1 MGLPAADGGVDKIR
15 TLLDGK
21 LGMVYFIKD
30 TLTAE
35 DHAVWQRLAILR
47 DKAIRKKR
55 RDAIRIWIEGKL
67 TGVLSAVFG
76 GLTLFA
82 VAKGDMPKPYAFFSL
97 LFIIGGVMIFWKE
110 HFPVQ
115 RAAGLPE
122 KDFPPS
128 GLPDMPVR
136 AVFFEDGSFTF
147 WEASKKI
154 RSGYQAVDSVWE
166 DSGCFYLFFQ
176 ERPPL
181 VLPKRG
187 LGRQGSEGFRRFL
200 KQVLGKPVQQIERRE
215 VREKD

>member
-1 MGLPAADGGVDKIR
+1 
-15 TLLDGK
+15 
-21 LGMVYFIKD
+21 MVYFIKD

-35 DHAVWQRLAILR
+35 DRAAWKRLATQR
-47 DKAIRKKR
+47 DKAICKKR
-55 RDAIRIWIEGKL
+55 RASIRIWIEGKL
-67 TGVLSAVFG
+67 TGVLSTVFG

-82 VAKGDMPKPYAFFSL
+82 VAKGGMPKPYASFSL
-97 LFIIGGVMIFWKE
+97 LFIVGGVMIFWKE
-110 HFPVQ
+110 HLPVQ

-128 GLPDMPVR
+128 GMMDMPVR

-147 WEASKKI
+147 WEVSEKV
-154 RSGYQAVDSVWE
+154 RLGYQAVDSVWE

-187 LGRQGSEGFRRFL
+187 LVHRGPEGFRCFL
-200 KQVLGKPVQQIERRE
+200 EQALGKPVQRIERRE
-215 VREKD
+215 IREKNL